1 MTELTDIKISILTP
15 SIRPSGINIV
25 DDALS
30 KQRFRDFEWIIC
42 GPESM
47 EESFFKNINKTK
59 YTYIG
64 NPSLKAGQF
73 WDLNYSYNKMIKEA
87 NGELIISWQDF
98 TWADEKTLDK
108 FWYCCELEP
117 NTLVSAV
124 GDKYID
130 DTWKD
135 KTWSDPRKRN
145 DLGKFYPCY
154 PSDIE
159 WNLCSCPKEA
169 ILKVGGFDEQLD
181 FMGFGMDAYSVNERI
196 EALGGY
202 DFKLNQGIESFSL
215 GHGRVDNWEENNLIH
230 GGYIKR
236 KKELISNGQWPVIA
250 NNNLK
255 S

>member
-1 MTELTDIKISILTP
+1 MVKVSIITP
-15 SIRPSGINIV
+15 TIRKDGLEIV
-25 DDALS
+25 KKSLDNQ
-30 KQRFRDFEWIIC
+30 KFKEFEWIIVSPFDPDM
-42 GPESM
+42 GIWVKDDLKGG
-47 EESFFKNINKTK
+47 FW
-59 YTYIG
+59 
-64 NPSLKAGQF
+64 SLNRA
-73 WDLNYSYNKMIKEA
+73 YNKGISEA
-87 NGELIISWQDF
+87 KGELIVSWQDY

-108 FWYCCELEP
+108 FWYCYELEP
-117 NTLVSAV
+117 DTLVSAV
-124 GDKYID
+124 GDKYED
-130 DTWKD
+130 DTWNN

-215 GHGRVDNWEENNLIH
+215 GHGRVDKWEENNLIH

-236 KKELISNGQWPVIA
+236 KKELMSIGQWPVIA

-255 S
+255 V